1 MTSSITAGQLFELM
15 HLADSGLPAGG
26 YAFSSG
32 LEGAYHLGLLSSGA
46 ALEEFVQCALE
57 TAARSDIPFIHS
69 VYVPKEMDVEQL
81 AVMLQLYDAM
91 MTAPAMRRASRTHGK
106 NWLRLL
112 VQLHPRAGLDDLHR
126 WLADTGLPTH
136 FAVLFG
142 ATLRSIGFAEGPGSQ
157 LFLFQIL
164 RDQMSAAVR
173 LGVIGPLE
181 AARRQQGL
189 YEYCAR
195 ILVEV
200 DGIEYTGATRTAP
213 QLDIAQSLHDHL
225 YSRLFQS

>member
-1 MTSSITAGQLFELM
+1 LTSSNSTGQLYELM

-32 LEGAYHLGLLSSGA
+32 LEGAYHLGLLSSGT
-46 ALEEFVQCALE
+46 ALQEFVQCAVE

-69 VYVPKEMDVEQL
+69 VYLLEKMEPEQL
-81 AVMLQLYDAM
+81 EAMLQLYDAM
-91 MTAPAMRRASRTHGK
+91 TTAPTMRRASRTQGK

-112 VQLHPRAGLDDLHR
+112 SDLYPRAGLDDLSR
-126 WLADTGLPTH
+126 WLADNGLPTH

-142 ATLRSIGFAEGPGSQ
+142 ATLRSIGFAEGPGRQ

-181 AARRQQGL
+181 AARRQQGM
-189 YEYCAR
+189 YEFCTQ
-195 ILVEV
+195 ILDEV
-200 DGIEYTGATRTAP
+200 DGIEYTGATRAAP

>member
-1 MTSSITAGQLFELM
+1 MVF
-15 HLADSGLPAGG
+15 GLRHCYGG
-26 YAFSSG
+26 CGCRAKLIYANFSANFS
-32 LEGAYHLGLLSSGA
+32 A
-46 ALEEFVQCALE
+46 
-57 TAARSDIPFIHS
+57 
-69 VYVPKEMDVEQL
+69 
-81 AVMLQLYDAM
+81 
-91 MTAPAMRRASRTHGK
+91 
-106 NWLRLL
+106 NWL
-112 VQLHPRAGLDDLHR
+112 
-126 WLADTGLPTH
+126 
-136 FAVLFG
+136 
-142 ATLRSIGFAEGPGSQ
+142 
-157 LFLFQIL
+157 QIL

-195 ILVEV
+195 ILAEG

>member
-1 MTSSITAGQLFELM
+1 MSDWTISELGAWDNKICEIAGNF
-15 HLADSGLPAGG
+15 GLNWFDID
-26 YAFSSG
+26 Y
-32 LEGAYHLGLLSSGA
+32 EIIDYH
-46 ALEEFVQCALE
+46 
-57 TAARSDIPFIHS
+57 
-69 VYVPKEMDVEQL
+69 EMIS
-81 AVMLQLYDAM
+81 AM
-91 MTAPAMRRASRTHGK
+91 SY
-106 NWLRLL
+106 
-112 VQLHPRAGLDDLHR
+112 
-126 WLADTGLPTH
+126 TGLPTH

-142 ATLRSIGFAEGPGSQ
+142 ASLRSIGFAEGPGSQ

-195 ILVEV
+195 ILDEV

>member
-1 MTSSITAGQLFELM
+1 LTSSITAGQLFELM

-57 TAARSDIPFIHS
+57 TAARSDI
-69 VYVPKEMDVEQL
+69 
-81 AVMLQLYDAM
+81 
-91 MTAPAMRRASRTHGK
+91 
-106 NWLRLL
+106 
-112 VQLHPRAGLDDLHR
+112 
-126 WLADTGLPTH
+126 
-136 FAVLFG
+136 AVLFG

-195 ILVEV
+195 ILDEV